1 MRVASR
7 ADDWVKTW
15 DFRKLGN
22 LGKSQ
27 NLVETEPSAKPV

>member
-22 LGKSQ
+22 IRKISKFGGDR
-27 NLVETEPSAKPV
+27 A